1 MPGVP
6 TEGIKAF
13 GATETVRSETLAEAV
28 DLLGASVVSVHPKD
42 VVASGYAAAGADRMD
57 DPSVFRQLTRL
68 PPVPLIVQDAHEDDA
83 ARVREDLLRRY
94 DEANTRAFPVS
105 A

>member
-1 MPGVP
+1 
-6 TEGIKAF
+6 
-13 GATETVRSETLAEAV
+13 
-28 DLLGASVVSVHPKD
+28 
-42 VVASGYAAAGADRMD
+42 
-57 DPSVFRQLTRL
+57 VFRQLARL